1 MSELQINNK
10 TVLKPKNSTWE
21 KVRKDFKKNKWVYVM
36 AIPMIVFFILFCY
49 GPMYG
54 ILIAFQD
61 YNPRQGIMGSTW
73 VGLKHFK
80 SYFNSMYFARTF
92 KNTALISIESLLF
105 GFPAAIILALMINE
119 LKNAK
124 FKRVVQT
131 VTYLPQFISL
141 VVICGMVIDFTGTD
155 GLLNAILSHFGV
167 EATNWLT
174 KPEWFRP
181 IYIISGMW
189 QSMGWDSIVYLS
201 ALSGID
207 PTLYEAATIDG
218 AGRWKQLLHVTL
230 PGIAPTIIVMLILNI
245 GGLMSVGYSKII
257 LLYNPMTYETADV
270 ISSYAYRRGIL
281 GKSYSFSTEVGLIES
296 LIGFGLLLIAN
307 KLSKKVSETSLW

>member
-218 AGRWKQLLHVTL
+218 APQHRLPVDDLAEHPRLNAEPLHRAAHA
-230 PGIAPTIIVMLILNI
+230 GEA
-245 GGLMSVGYSKII
+245 
-257 LLYNPMTYETADV
+257 
-270 ISSYAYRRGIL
+270 
-281 GKSYSFSTEVGLIES
+281 
-296 LIGFGLLLIAN
+296 
-307 KLSKKVSETSLW
+307 

>member
-10 TVLKPKNSTWE
+10 TVLKPKTSMGE
-21 KVRKDFKKNKWVYVM
+21 KVRKDFKKNKQVYFM

-61 YNPRQGIMGSTW
+61 YNPRQGISGSTW

-80 SYFNSMYFARTF
+80 SYFNSMYFKRTF
-92 KNTALISIESLLF
+92 KNTALISAESLLF
-105 GFPAAIILALMINE
+105 GFPASIILALMINE
-119 LKNAK
+119 LKNQK

-155 GLLNAILSHFGV
+155 GLLNAILSHFGA

-174 KPEWFRP
+174 KSEWFRP
-181 IYIISGMW
+181 IYIISGLW
-189 QSMGWDSIVYLS
+189 QSMGWDSIVYLA

-218 AGRWKQLLHVTL
+218 AGKWKQLLHVTL
-230 PGIAPTIIVMLILNI
+230 PGIAPTIITMLILNI

-257 LLYNPMTYETADV
+257 LLYNPLTYETSDV

-281 GKSYSFSTEVGLIES
+281 GRDYSFSTAVGLIES
-296 LIGFGLLLIAN
+296 LIGFALLLIAN